1 MSKLIFRHT
10 QCDPLCQVTVCAALR
25 QCLRCVLVICL
36 GFCAALAVTLSL
48 PAAADETRFTL
59 VATGPRQL
67 NLVLSLDPVA
77 CLHRKLAP
85 SLTQQAFLAKYA
97 FLPIEKFES
106 QLPDVFATIEKEIL
120 LSGPDEINL
129 QIKIVTTPTPA
140 QWQGRLRDHLRRLLA
155 NSQFVGHAE
164 SVELRAQAVSNQV
177 LNRVQLSLPAYL
189 FPILVVRPDIE
200 QFHLN
205 EMVPIAIVDF

>member
-1 MSKLIFRHT
+1 MSKTFG
-10 QCDPLCQVTVCAALR
+10 QKFAANYR
-25 QCLRCVLVICL
+25 REDGARKAIRRGEHCLR
-36 GFCAALAVTLSL
+36 ALCFFVGALLTLTLSL

-67 NLVLSLDPVA
+67 DLVLSLDPVV
-77 CLHRKLAP
+77 CLHQKLAP

-106 QLPDVFATIEKEIL
+106 QLPEVFAAIEKEIL

-129 QIKIVTTPTPA
+129 KIKIVTTPSPA

-155 NSQFVGHAE
+155 NSRFVGHAE
-164 SVELRAQAVSNQV
+164 SVELRAQALSNQA
-177 LNRVQLSLPAYL
+177 LNRVQLSLPQYL
-189 FPILVVRPDIE
+189 FPILVVRPEIE

-205 EMVPIAIVDF
+205 DMVPIAIVDF